1 MPSPLSPP
9 LPPDPSG
16 ALWTNAVRANAVR
29 ANAVRANAVR
39 ANAVRANA
47 VRANVLLTNALW
59 ASARRVLVLR
69 LALIAV
75 GAPAALERSA
85 PGGPTH
91 LTAGALLL
99 TFTLSYA
106 AFRAGERL
114 GPLVPRHRALLAW
127 DMALVAP
134 LLVVAGP
141 ALPLGLVCLCTPLL
155 AGLLHDRR
163 GAAGYAVAQAALVAA
178 LTAAKGGLP
187 SLALPAHTL
196 PSLALPAHTLPSLAL
211 PALCLL
217 AGAAGACLRD
227 LLTRFDEASRTR
239 AETAARLAATQAA
252 RTERDRLA
260 REMHDSVSKT
270 LHGLALAADAL
281 SRTADPAAVH
291 HQARTVAEAARRA
304 AAESRHLLT
313 ELRGDGTAPTA
324 PPAPVTPL
332 VAQLRSL
339 AASHPGVALHTT
351 GTVPPVPPALTR
363 DLVAVAAEALENARR
378 HASASHVDITAA
390 ASPTGLCLTI
400 TDDGRGLPPGGPDP
414 AHLRAT
420 GHFGLLGMTERAAA
434 LGAHLAIGPP
444 ATGPGTR
451 VRLEMPLGS
460 P

>member
-16 ALWTNAVRANAVR
+16 ALRTNALRTNAVRANALR
-29 ANAVRANAVR
+29 ANALRTKALR
-39 ANAVRANA
+39 TKEP
-47 VRANVLLTNALW
+47 RANVLLTNALW

-178 LTAAKGGLP
+178 LTAAKGG
-187 SLALPAHTL
+187 L

-434 LGAHLAIGPP
+434 LGAHLVIGPP

>member
-16 ALWTNAVRANAVR
+16 ALLTNAERANALRANALRANAVR
-29 ANAVRANAVR
+29 ANALRTKAPQANAPRRNVLR
-39 ANAVRANA
+39 T
-47 VRANVLLTNALW
+47 NVLLTNALW

-127 DMALVAP
+127 DMALVTP

-178 LTAAKGGLP
+178 LTAAKGG
-187 SLALPAHTL
+187 L

-313 ELRGDGTAPTA
+313 ELRGDGTAPA
-324 PPAPVTPL
+324 APVTPL

-339 AASHPGVALHTT
+339 AATHPGVALHTT

>member
-1 MPSPLSPP
+1 MSASRASAQRTSASRTGTLS
-9 LPPDPSG
+9 
-16 ALWTNAVRANAVR
+16 TNG
-29 ANAVRANAVR
+29 
-39 ANAVRANA
+39 
-47 VRANVLLTNALW
+47 LLTNGLSTNGLLTNVLW

-114 GPLVPRHRALLAW
+114 GPLVPRHRTLLAW
-127 DMALVAP
+127 DMALLTP

-178 LTAAKGGLP
+178 LVAALTAAKGGTS
-187 SLALPAHTL
+187 SLALHSLTTL
-196 PSLALPAHTLPSLAL
+196 PALVL

-291 HQARTVAEAARRA
+291 QQARTVAEAARRA

-313 ELRGDGTAPTA
+313 ELRSDGTAPTA

-339 AASHPGVALHTT
+339 AASHPGAALHTT

-400 TDDGRGLPPGGPDP
+400 TDDGRGLPPGAPDP

-420 GHFGLLGMTERAAA
+420 GHFGLLGMTERAEA

>member
-16 ALWTNAVRANAVR
+16 VPRTKALRTNAVRAKAPQ
-29 ANAVRANAVR
+29 ANAPRRNVLRT
-39 ANAVRANA
+39 
-47 VRANVLLTNALW
+47 NVLLTNALW

-127 DMALVAP
+127 DMALVTP
-134 LLVVAGP
+134 LLVAAGP

-178 LTAAKGGLP
+178 LTAAKGG
-187 SLALPAHTL
+187 
-196 PSLALPAHTLPSLAL
+196 LPSLAL

-313 ELRGDGTAPTA
+313 ELRGDGTAP
-324 PPAPVTPL
+324 PAPVTPL

-339 AASHPGVALHTT
+339 AATHPGVALHTT